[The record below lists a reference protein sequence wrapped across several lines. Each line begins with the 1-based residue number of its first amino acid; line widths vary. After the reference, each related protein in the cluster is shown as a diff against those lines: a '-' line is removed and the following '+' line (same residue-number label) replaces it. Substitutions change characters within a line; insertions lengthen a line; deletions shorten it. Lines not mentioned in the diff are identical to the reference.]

1 MDTLKEKF
9 LLKYFS
15 IPGYIGAFFHLPAL
29 VLLLSLT
36 VPLRSNER
44 LRFSCQSATHLRDY
58 CLVRYD
64 EQYTPLP
71 LYGYVLFCFVPLVVV
86 CITYSWCL
94 VKSRVD
100 MVETSLKA
108 DPENPRR
115 RPKWTSHRVFV
126 CYFIHLLVRFS
137 WGILCVALQK
147 YQLYPA
153 GFPAEFACVTPT
165 VKPTANST
173 NSNATEDYSSVM
185 IINCDNSVASDKKWN
200 AMAILVANVVL
211 ALLAFGEMLY
221 LLVQALRSKEF
232 ILDSEFC
239 QKHFWNKKT
248 LSRTLRQA
256 IYRMKEQ
263 ILRETE
269 TIEPLIVKSE
279 GKLNLDDSFVDFVI
293 CSGRIKHDFAQLSVR
308 HEIFRVY

>member
-165 VKPTANST
+165 ASQLQIRRIRMQPK
-173 NSNATEDYSSVM
+173 
-185 IINCDNSVASDKKWN
+185 IIP
-200 AMAILVANVVL
+200 
-211 ALLAFGEMLY
+211 
-221 LLVQALRSKEF
+221 RS
-232 ILDSEFC
+232 
-239 QKHFWNKKT
+239 
-248 LSRTLRQA
+248 
-256 IYRMKEQ
+256 
-263 ILRETE
+263 
-269 TIEPLIVKSE
+269 
-279 GKLNLDDSFVDFVI
+279 
-293 CSGRIKHDFAQLSVR
+293 
-308 HEIFRVY
+308 